1 MIRLFTNL
9 PEGVAFVLAL
19 VAYYAYAIAGLL
31 VVRRILERAGVAK
44 TQPVMAGWSTAL
56 AALTALLFTFV
67 VANLWQ
73 NANLTRTHVDGEA
86 AAMRLL
92 ARDIAPSQR
101 GLLRDYA
108 RSVVADDW
116 PLLCDGGG
124 SAKTTALLARLENQA
139 KPIDAGVRGDLFV
152 QLAALEN
159 LRNAR
164 IQAGSP
170 SIPFEIWFTLIVL
183 SALLLG
189 ITFFGYHEHLGFQ
202 IGMTLVLA
210 TALGT
215 LFWLTIQLDF
225 PFCGG
230 TIVGPGSIAQA
241 ISTL

>member
-1 MIRLFTNL
+1 MIRFFTNL
-9 PEGVAFVLAL
+9 PEGAAFVLAL

-31 VVRRILERAGVAK
+31 VVRRILDRAGVAK

-73 NANLTRTHVDGEA
+73 NANLARTHVDGEA
-86 AAMRLL
+86 AAIRLL
-92 ARDIAPSQR
+92 ARDMAPSQR

-108 RSVVADDW
+108 RSVVADEW
-116 PLLCDGGG
+116 PLLCDGGE
-124 SAKTTALLARLENQA
+124 SAKTTAVLARLEGQA
-139 KPIDAGVRGDLFV
+139 KPGDPAVRGDLYV

-159 LRNAR
+159 LRDAR

-170 SIPFEIWFTLIVL
+170 SIPIEIWFTLIVL

-210 TALGT
+210 TALAT
-215 LFWLTIQLDF
+215 LFWLTVQLDF

-230 TIVGPGSIAQA
+230 TTVGPGA
-241 ISTL
+241 IVDVLRSL